1 MSLLEVRNVTVRFR
15 DATGSDLR
23 AAVDRVCLSLDRGT
37 SLGLVGE
44 SGSGKTTLGK
54 AILKLQPVHEGEILF
69 EGQSIAGLR
78 GSALKGFRRRAQ
90 MIFQDPMGALDP
102 RQTVG
107 SALEEVLAVHR
118 LIPRERRSA
127 RISELLGQVGLDS
140 RQATR
145 YPHEFSGGQRQRVG
159 IARALALEPEL
170 LIADEPVSALDVS
183 VQAQILNLLAD
194 LQTQLGFACLFIA
207 HDLAVVRY
215 LCPRVAVMCR
225 GQIVESGETET
236 VFSAPQHPYTAQ
248 LLAAVPDVQAALE
261 ERGNNA
267 TISFSDFSHAKP
279 QSSPRS

>member
-1 MSLLEVRNVTVRFR
+1 MSLLEVRNVTVRFK
-15 DATGSDLR
+15 DAGGSPAGWFR
-23 AAVDRVCLSLDRGT
+23 RKGGAGGSARPAVDGVSLTLERGS

-54 AILKLQPVHEGEILF
+54 AILRLQPVDAGSIF
-69 EGQSIAGLR
+69 FDGQAIAGLT
-78 GSALKGFRRRAQ
+78 GPDLKRFRRRAQ

-118 LIPRERRSA
+118 LVPRERRGA
-127 RISELLGQVGLDS
+127 RIGELLEQVGLDP
-140 RQATR
+140 RQAAR

-194 LQTQLGFACLFIA
+194 LQRRLGFACLFIA

-215 LCPRVAVMCR
+215 LCSQVAVLCR
-225 GQIVESGETET
+225 GQLVESGVTET
-236 VFSAPQHPYTAQ
+236 VFSAPRHPYTAQ
-248 LLAAVPDVQAALE
+248 LLAAVPEIGSALK
-261 ERGNNA
+261 
-267 TISFSDFSHAKP
+267 T
-279 QSSPRS
+279 